1 MSHGRMVLL
10 ALPIEAAAVPVLVLV
25 AAVFGP
31 ADPDAAR
38 ACAGRS
44 GYQVGPVAG
53 FVLCLGGGWLASR
66 RLADGH
72 VLRGATLGAMVAV
85 IDVAILVAGGA
96 RFRVILAMSNLGRIV
111 AGASGGLLARRGSS
125 WE

>member
-10 ALPIEAAAVPVLVLV
+10 ALAIEASTVLVLV
-25 AAVFGP
+25 LVVAVFGP
-31 ADPDAAR
+31 VDPDAAR
-38 ACAGRS
+38 AYAEQS
-44 GYQVGPVAG
+44 GYWIGPVAG
-53 FVLCLGGGWLASR
+53 FALCLGGGWLVAR
-66 RLADGH
+66 RLSDRH

-85 IDVAILVAGGA
+85 IDLAILVAGGA
-96 RFRVILAMSNLGRIV
+96 GFRMIFVVSNLGRIV